1 MSTGDTIATK
11 KKQRSHSK
19 DSKMGAGS
27 SSIGQSRM
35 SKKGKVSL
43 KKTKGSGD
51 RPGEGAEGIVTQK
64 MLDKSIFL
72 RGTNRTSYTFFRD
85 YFFLVDLLIFSEKY
99 CGYDPVLL
107 LASCIYITLKK
118 NINYH
123 WLFADNT
130 KNSNTEAKAA
140 QVIDLNST
148 GQLTPSRKTSGFE
161 Q

>member
-19 DSKMGAGS
+19 DSKSGAGR

-35 SKKGKVSL
+35 TKKGKVSL
-43 KKTKGSGD
+43 KKTKGPGD

-85 YFFLVDLLIFSEKY
+85 FFFLVDLLIFSENY
-99 CGYDPVLL
+99 SSYDPVLL

-130 KNSNTEAKAA
+130 KNSNAEVKTA
-140 QVIDLNST
+140 QIIDLNST
-148 GQLTPSRKTSGFE
+148 GQLTPSRKTSGCE